1 MEATP
6 PQGGEPSRPAGCSPV
21 RHRYNS
27 HMAKKLELPEKT
39 FEKGRRPRRHLT
51 PDGRKGLRHLRLAL
65 VLVAVFFAVLFAS
78 VLQDRSKERT
88 AQPQNAG
95 AGGLR

>member
-1 MEATP
+1 MSPTP
-6 PQGGEPSRPAGCSPV
+6 PQGEEPPRPAGCSPL

-27 HMAKKLELPEKT
+27 QMAKKWELPEKT

-51 PDGRKGLRHLRLAL
+51 PDGRKALRHLRLAI
-65 VLVAVFFAVLFAS
+65 VLVAIFFAVLFA
-78 VLQDRSKERT
+78 LLLEDRSNERT